1 MSDDVKHGADDLDLE
16 LQDGGTDD
24 RSMDDADRSEED
36 DKSSED
42 ASGTSLDLDPDEG
55 QDDTKAKAKA
65 AATEHAKSWAGK
77 IAAGKAKLADIPA
90 NHQYLVPEVKALLRA
105 AMGEDEKVTKKEK
118 PAKAAPAGKY
128 SNGSMVRYE
137 LTKEKLQ
144 ATDLEPAQVK
154 TLNAEFK
161 DALSHGYD
169 PDVALKRA
177 IREAGVTLGA
187 TADDMPTIKQG
198 SKNPNDPKR
207 KFDGTEDPN
216 KMSRKELAEFTAA
229 QPHRR

>member
-16 LQDGGTDD
+16 IHDASTDD
-24 RSMDDADRSEED
+24 RSMDDADRSDED
-36 DKSSED
+36 DESTED
-42 ASGTSLDLDPDEG
+42 ESGTSLDLDPDEG
-55 QDDTKAKAKA
+55 KDDTKAKAKA
-65 AATEHAKSWAGK
+65 AATEHAKAWAGK
-77 IAAGKAKLADIPA
+77 IATGKATLADIPA
-90 NHQYLVPEVKALLRA
+90 NHQYLIPEVKAILRA
-105 AMGEDEKVTKKEK
+105 AAGEEEKANKKDK

-128 SNGSMVRYE
+128 SNGSMVRFE

-144 ATDLEPAQVK
+144 ATDLEPDQVK
-154 TLNAEFK
+154 ILNAEFK

-187 TADDMPTIKQG
+187 TAEDMPTIKQG
-198 SKNPNDPKR
+198 SKPTNAPKT